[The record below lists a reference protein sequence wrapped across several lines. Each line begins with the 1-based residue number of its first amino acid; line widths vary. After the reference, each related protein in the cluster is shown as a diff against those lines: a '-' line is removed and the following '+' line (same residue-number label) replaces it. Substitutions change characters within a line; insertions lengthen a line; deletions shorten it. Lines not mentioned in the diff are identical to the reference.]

1 MPWVR
6 FTERFLW
13 DPPERKGRV
22 TISYEAGS
30 VFNVPRACAT
40 AALAAGKGTPA
51 KKPTE
56 TEHAGG

>member
-6 FTERFLW
+6 FTHRFLW
-13 DPPERKGRV
+13 DVPGKGGRV
-22 TISYEAGS
+22 TISYAAGDT
-30 VFNVPRACAT
+30 FNVPRACAA

-56 TEHAGG
+56 TDHAGG